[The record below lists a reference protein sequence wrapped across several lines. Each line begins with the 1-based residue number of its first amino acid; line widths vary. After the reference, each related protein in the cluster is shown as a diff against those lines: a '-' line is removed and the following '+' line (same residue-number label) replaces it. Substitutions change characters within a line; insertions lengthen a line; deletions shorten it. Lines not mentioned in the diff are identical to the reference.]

1 MINIKKLNKI
11 YNLGKENQFYA
22 LKEIDIS
29 IEKGEMVAITGPSGA
44 GKSTLL
50 HIIGFLDDFND
61 GEYYFDDVD
70 VNALNDK
77 KTSQLRGN
85 EIGIVMQDFG
95 LLNNE
100 KVYSNVELPLFFS
113 RTKLSAMR
121 SKVEFSLKKLGIYDL
136 KNKKVNTLSG
146 GQKQKV
152 AIARAIVNEP
162 SLILA
167 DEPTG
172 SLDNKSSKEIM
183 NIFREINSYG
193 TTVLIVTHDDNI
205 AHECDRIINIEDGH
219 IISNNI

>member
-1 MINIKKLNKI
+1 MINIKKINKI

-22 LKEIDIS
+22 LKEIDIN
-29 IEKGEMVAITGPSGA
+29 IKKGEMVAITGPSGA

-50 HIIGFLDDFND
+50 HIIGFLDNFDD
-61 GEYYFDDVD
+61 GKYYFDNID

-77 KTSQLRGN
+77 KKSQLRGN

-113 RTKLSAMR
+113 KTKLSTMR
-121 SKVEFSLKKLGIYDL
+121 SKVELSLKKLGIFDL
-136 KNKKVNTLSG
+136 KNKRVSTLSG

-183 NIFREINSYG
+183 SIFKEINKHG

-205 AHECDRIINIEDGH
+205 AHECNRIIHIEDGH
-219 IISNNI
+219 IINDII